1 MTLRI
6 GVIGTGAIGQ
16 DHIRRITNTL
26 SGGKIVAVNDV
37 NKEQANAVVNT
48 QGLDAKVYDDGHD
61 LIKAEEVDAIV
72 VTSWGPTHEEFVL
85 AAIEAGKPVFCEKPL
100 ATTAEG
106 CKKIVDAEIAH
117 GKPLLQVGY
126 MRRYDTG
133 YRALKKVIESGKIGE
148 TLMVHCAH
156 RNPSVPDTYTGDMS
170 IVDTFIHEI
179 DVLRWLLDDDY
190 VSVQVVAPKKTSKAL
205 EHLQDPIMVLLET
218 KQGVRINAEVF
229 VNCQYGYDIQCQV
242 VGETG
247 IVNLP
252 EPSSVILRSDAKLS
266 TDILVDWKERFIDS
280 YDTELQDWINSTVK
294 GEVNGPTAWDGYA
307 AAVTSD
313 ACLEAKKSGAIVPI
327 SLEERPDFYNKNL
340 TVAGSL

>member
-1 MTLRI
+1 MVLKI

-26 SGGKIVAVNDV
+26 SGGKIVAVTDV
-37 NKEQANAVVNT
+37 NKEQAKAIVNT
-48 QGLDAKVYDDGHD
+48 LNLDATIYEDGHE
-61 LIKAEEVDAIV
+61 LIKADNVDAIV

-85 AAIEAGKPVFCEKPL
+85 AAIAAGKPVFCEKPL

-106 CKKIVDAEIAH
+106 CRRIVDAEIAH
-117 GKPLLQVGY
+117 GKSLVQVGY

-133 YRALKKVIESGKIGE
+133 YRALKKVIESGQIGE

-156 RNPSVPDTYTGDMS
+156 RNPTVPETYTGDMS

-179 DVLRWLLDDDY
+179 DVLRWLLNDDY
-190 VSVQVVAPKKTSKAL
+190 VSVQIVAPRKTSKAF
-205 EHLQDPIMVLLET
+205 EHMKDPIMVLLET
-218 KQGVRINAEVF
+218 KQGVRIDAEIF

-247 IVNLP
+247 IANLP
-252 EPSSVILRSDAKLS
+252 EPSSVVLRSEAKRS
-266 TDILVDWKERFIDS
+266 EEILMDWKDRFIDS
-280 YDTELQDWINSTVK
+280 YDIEIQDWINSTLK
-294 GEVNGPTAWDGYA
+294 GEVNGPTAWDGYV

-313 ACLEAKKSGAIVPI
+313 ACLEAKKSGSIVPI
-327 SLEERPDFYNKNL
+327 SLEERPEFYNKAL
-340 TVAGSL
+340 TVAGRS

>member
-26 SGGKIVAVNDV
+26 SGGEIVAVNDV

-117 GKPLLQVGY
+117 GKPLVQVGY

-148 TLMVHCAH
+148 ALMVHCAH

-247 IVNLP
+247 IANLP

-294 GEVNGPTAWDGYA
+294 GEVNGPTTWDGYA

>member
-1 MTLRI
+1 MVLKI

-26 SGGKIVAVNDV
+26 SGGKIVAVTDV
-37 NKEQANAVVNT
+37 NKEQAKAVVQN
-48 QGLDAKVYDDGHD
+48 QNLDATIYNDGHE

-85 AAIEAGKPVFCEKPL
+85 AAIAVGKPVFCEKPL

-106 CKKIVDAEIAH
+106 CERIINAEIAV
-117 GKPLLQVGY
+117 GKSLVQVGY

-133 YRALKKVIESGKIGE
+133 YRVLKKVIDSGQIGE

-156 RNPSVPDTYTGDMS
+156 RNPTVPDTYTGDMS

-179 DVLRWLLDDDY
+179 DVLRWLLNDDY
-190 VSVQVVAPKKTSKAL
+190 VSVQIVAPRKTSKAL

-218 KQGVRINAEVF
+218 KQGIRIDTEIF

-247 IVNLP
+247 IANLP
-252 EPSSVILRSDAKLS
+252 EPSSVVLRSEAKRS
-266 TDILVDWKERFIDS
+266 TEILVDWKDRFIDA
-280 YDTELQDWINSTVK
+280 YDTEIQDWINSTLK
-294 GEVNGPTAWDGYA
+294 GEVNGPTAWDGYVA
-307 AAVTSD
+307 AITSD
-313 ACLEAKKSGAIVPI
+313 ACLDAKKSGNIVPI
-327 SLEERPDFYNKNL
+327 SLEERPKFYDKDL
-340 TVAGSL
+340 TLVGKI

>member
-117 GKPLLQVGY
+117 GKPLVQVGY

-133 YRALKKVIESGKIGE
+133 YRALKKVVESGKIGE
-148 TLMVHCAH
+148 ALMVHCAH

-247 IVNLP
+247 IANLP

-280 YDTELQDWINSTVK
+280 YDTELQDWISSTVK